1 MFTLLGSFHDFTTTF
16 MDKRTFLKTSSAF
29 VAGSMLSPL
38 LSCQTDNTQ
47 AMEQVAARTNWA
59 GNLTYSTNT
68 LHEPSTVAEVQ
79 ELIRQHDKLR
89 MLGTRHCFNKIAD
102 STVRQVSM
110 VNLKQEMS
118 IDETAMTVS
127 VGPGV
132 RYGEL
137 SVFLHER
144 GYAVHNLAS
153 LPHIS
158 VAGACS
164 TATHGSG
171 NQNGNLSS
179 AVAALEFVDGNG
191 ELQQLSRDKD
201 AETFLGAVV
210 GLGGVGAITKV
221 TLDILP
227 TFSVQQD
234 IYLNLPLQEV
244 LDNFD
249 AVTGAGYSVSFFTDY
264 QKEEINQVWIKRVTD
279 PANPIQADVEWFGG
293 KLQDR
298 NVHPIISLGAEN
310 CTDQMGVP
318 GPWYDRLPH
327 FKMGFTPSSGKELQ
341 SEYFVPREHAVAA
354 IQAVQQLGP
363 QLGEQ
368 LMISEI
374 RMIAADQF
382 WMSPCY
388 QQDSVAIHFTWE
400 QNETEVRKLMSKI
413 EQALTPFGVKPH
425 WGKIFNFDP
434 EVLQPRYEKLEDF
447 RALLAQF
454 DPKGKFRNAFL
465 DRHIFKD

>member
-1 MFTLLGSFHDFTTTF
+1 

-38 LSCQTDNTQ
+38 ISCQTDETQ
-47 AMEQVAARTNWA
+47 AMEQIAARTNWA
-59 GNLTYSTNT
+59 GNLTYSTQV
-68 LHEPSTVAEVQ
+68 LHEPTTVAEVQ
-79 ELIRQHDKLR
+79 ALIKQHDKLR

-102 STVRQVSM
+102 SKVRQVSM
-110 VNLKQEMS
+110 AKLNQEMT
-118 IDETAMTVS
+118 IDEAAMTVS

-137 SVFLHER
+137 SVFLHEK

-171 NQNGNLSS
+171 NENGNLSS

-191 ELQQLSRDKD
+191 ELQQLSRDKNG
-201 AETFLGAVV
+201 ETFLGAVV

-227 TFSVQQD
+227 TFLVQQD

-264 QKEEINQVWIKRVTD
+264 QKDEINQVWIKRVAD
-279 PANPIQADVEWFGG
+279 PANPIQADPEWFGG

-298 NVHPIISLGAEN
+298 NVHPIITLGAEN

-341 SEYFVPREHAVAA
+341 SEYFVPRQHAVEA
-354 IQAVQQLGP
+354 IKAVQKLGP
-363 QLGEQ
+363 QLTEQ

-374 RMIAADQF
+374 RMIAADKF
-382 WMSPCY
+382 WISPCY

-400 QNETEVRKLMSKI
+400 QNETEVRKLMSII
-413 EQALTPFGVKPH
+413 ERELTPFGVKPH
-425 WGKIFNFDP
+425 WGKIFNFEP

-465 DRHIFKD
+465 DRHVF